1 MNTIIGSRLKL
12 LREKRGYSQKFVA
25 EKIGVKN
32 NTLSGYEAGRRE
44 PDSSTLNTLA
54 DFYKVSVDYL
64 LGRTDNPNSDISI
77 AYDGGPQYEDED
89 EREFIEQQLEQ
100 YRKMKKRMQERL
112 KQDKKTRTIYFS

>member
-112 KQDKKTRTIYFS
+112 KQDKKD